1 MITYVPTKSHLFK
14 KIFDSFLSFFFALS
28 DLALRHR
35 SLNKVSYVNLGDNYN
50 PDRHAFLSLYRERG
64 AKITN
69 GKRKSRVGSNQDL
82 CYRLGCALSAGDSF

>member
-35 SLNKVSYVNLGDNYN
+35 SLSKVSYVNLGNNYN
-50 PDRHAFLSLYRERG
+50 PDRHAFLSLSIGREVPKLR
-64 AKITN
+64 T
-69 GKRKSRVGSNQDL
+69 GKEK
-82 CYRLGCALSAGDSF
+82 AA